1 MRAPLWLPA
10 GAPEMRRAALLAGL
24 ALADLLCSPARGQ
37 DTLEY
42 AVKAAYL
49 VKFVPFIDWPQS
61 AFSSPTAPLTICV
74 VGSDPFG
81 ADLDRAASG
90 QRDGDRPLVVRR
102 MASLDPETSCQI
114 LFAGGPPQDVATAL
128 TSVKNQP
135 VVTVTDADLSLHG
148 VISFVVVG
156 NHVRF
161 DIDE

>member
-1 MRAPLWLPA
+1 
-10 GAPEMRRAALLAGL
+10 MRRALLAGL
-24 ALADLLCSPARGQ
+24 VLSALLCSPVWAQ

-49 VKFVPFIDWPQS
+49 VKFAPFIDWPQS

-74 VGSDPFG
+74 VGNDPFG

-102 MASLDPETSCQI
+102 MVSLDPETSCQI

-128 TSVKNQP
+128 TSVR
-135 VVTVTDADLSLHG
+135 LSFL
-148 VISFVVVG
+148 VFLTRIFT
-156 NHVRF
+156 
-161 DIDE
+161 